1 MALQQQEFPLFP
13 LNVVLF
19 PGMELPLHIFEERY
33 KLMIRQCLEGDRIFG
48 VVLINSGSEVGE
60 PAVPFSVGTLAH
72 IEGVEPLLDGRMNL
86 RTRGQRRF
94 RTHQI
99 VQQHPYLRGVIEVL
113 SEDDGGQPVRP
124 DLVEEVREMTGAYLK
139 AVIALR
145 GGWLREIPLPQESQA
160 LSYFVAGSLMVA
172 NPLRQ
177 ELLEMVSVQ
186 ERLEREL
193 SILRQEQPRIQK
205 ELQER
210 HNKQGPRRN

>member
-1 MALQQQEFPLFP
+1 MAQQQEVPLFP

-33 KLMIRQCLEGDRIFG
+33 KLMIRQCLEGDRTFG

-72 IEGVEPLLDGRMNL
+72 IEGVEPLPDGRMNL
-86 RTRGQRRF
+86 RTKGQRRF
-94 RTHQI
+94 RIHQI
-99 VQQHPYLRGVIEVL
+99 VQQHPYLRGVVEIL
-113 SEDDGGQPVRP
+113 SEDREGQPVRP
-124 DLVEEVREMTGAYLK
+124 NLVDEVREMTGAYLK

-160 LSYFVAGSLMVA
+160 LSYFVAGSLIVA

-193 SILRQEQPRIQK
+193 SILRQEQPRIQR